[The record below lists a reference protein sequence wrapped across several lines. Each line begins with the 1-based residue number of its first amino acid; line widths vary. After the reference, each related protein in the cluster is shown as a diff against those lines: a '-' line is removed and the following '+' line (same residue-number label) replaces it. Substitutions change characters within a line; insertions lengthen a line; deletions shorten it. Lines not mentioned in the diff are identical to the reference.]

1 MLKARNYFLKTARF
15 LIVLLVVISGSIN
28 ISYHFQYS
36 VDVFITLQNL
46 LTLLGV
52 LGFVYYSSLILF
64 KKVDL
69 RSRTLALVLL
79 VICSLLFINYLYTII
94 REVIPP
100 LFKLTNERFI
110 VILGGLYSIY
120 AISAIYYFA
129 VTWITFFK
137 AGKATN

>member
-15 LIVLLVVISGSIN
+15 LIVLLVVVSGSIN

-79 VICSLLFINYLYTII
+79 VICSLLFINYLYTIVG
-94 REVIPP
+94 EVIPP
-100 LFKLTNERFI
+100 LLKLANERFL

-120 AISAIYYFA
+120 AILATYYFA

-137 AGKATN
+137 AGKATK